1 MQSDTITNAEVEEI
15 LKQGQ
20 ELNRQMIASGILLT
34 FISKIPCLARA
45 LLEERQML
53 AKLHE
58 FGCEDCSAA
67 LPCEAAKRLRQAG
80 RK

>member
-1 MQSDTITNAEVEEI
+1 MPNETLTNAEVEEI
-15 LKQGQ
+15 LEIHGYGSNPVVTR
-20 ELNRQMIASGILLT
+20 LG
-34 FISKIPCLARA
+34 RA

-67 LPCEAAKRLRQAG
+67 LPCEAAKRLRQAEG
-80 RK
+80 R